1 MRALA
6 PGAVLEAWERGAARH
21 PVDRALVLLAA
32 AFPGASRAELA
43 ALTLAERDAALLR
56 LRRATV
62 GAELA
67 AVTECAA
74 CGERLEFSIDSG
86 ALLSAAQLE
95 PGPWEAAAGG
105 WRVVFRM
112 PDSRDLAAAA
122 ACASPD
128 EARRVLAERCVVE
141 AAGPDD
147 AERADALPDEVIAA
161 MAGRMAEVA
170 PPEADLSL
178 AMECPA
184 CGNAW
189 EAVLD
194 VAAFF
199 WAEVQ
204 ARARRLLREI
214 DVLARAYH
222 WSEAE
227 ILALSPARRGAYI
240 ELVHG

>member
-1 MRALA
+1 VRALA
-6 PGAVLEAWERGAARH
+6 PAAVLEAWERGAARH

-43 ALTLAERDAALLR
+43 ALPLGERDAALLR

-67 AVTECAA
+67 AFTECAA
-74 CGERLEFSIDSG
+74 CGERLELSLDSD
-86 ALLSAAQLE
+86 ALLSPGAGGA
-95 PGPWEAAAGG
+95 GPWEAAAGG
-105 WRVVFRM
+105 WRVVFRL

-122 ACASPD
+122 ACASAA
-128 EARRVLAERCVVE
+128 EARRVLAARCVVE
-141 AAGPDD
+141 AVGPGG
-147 AERADALPDEVIAA
+147 AASPGALPEALIGA

-178 AMECPA
+178 ALECPA
-184 CGNAW
+184 CGHAW

-240 ELVHG
+240 ELVQG